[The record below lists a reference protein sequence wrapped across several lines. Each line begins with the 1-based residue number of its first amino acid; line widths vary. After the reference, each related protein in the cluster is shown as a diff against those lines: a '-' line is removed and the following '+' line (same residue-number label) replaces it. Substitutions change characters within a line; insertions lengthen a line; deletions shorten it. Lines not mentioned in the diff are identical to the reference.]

1 MTANRDR
8 GNWRPHAVPERRAPG
23 LPAEEHV
30 AKPEWGTKRI
40 CQACGAKF
48 YDLRRS
54 PIVCPACGVE
64 FDPEALLRSRRSRA
78 PGAKDDEGKKAA
90 AKKAAVEKAAPDK
103 DEEAFDADL
112 EDEDLDDT
120 EDMTDE
126 DGDEAVIE
134 DASELG
140 EDEEDLSDVKVKDGD
155 SEER

>member
-1 MTANRDR
+1 M
-8 GNWRPHAVPERRAPG
+8 
-23 LPAEEHV
+23 

-78 PGAKDDEGKKAA
+78 PGAKDEDAKKAA
-90 AKKAAVEKAAPDK
+90 AKKAAAEKAAAEK
-103 DEEAFDADL
+103 DQEAFDADL
-112 EDEDLDDT
+112 DDEDLDEN
-120 EDMTDE
+120 EDIADEDTDE
-126 DGDEAVIE
+126 ALIE

-140 EDEEDLSDVKVKDGD
+140 EDDEGLSDVKVKDGD
-155 SEER
+155 DEER

>member
-1 MTANRDR
+1 MAIPARTPQRNDERGDCRRRDQR
-8 GNWRPHAVPERRAPG
+8 
-23 LPAEEHV
+23 AEEHV

-78 PGAKDDEGKKAA
+78 PGAKEEDAKKAA
-90 AKKAAVEKAAPDK
+90 AKKAAAEKAAAEK
-103 DEEAFDADL
+103 DQAAFDADL
-112 EDEDLDDT
+112 DDEDVDEN
-120 EDMTDE
+120 EDIADEDTDE
-126 DGDEAVIE
+126 ALIE

-140 EDEEDLSDVKVKDGD
+140 EDDEDISDVKVKDGD
-155 SEER
+155 DEER